1 MKPSMKSGPKPLV
14 YFNKNFSVTTAQLEA
29 LRNGDRFRS
38 LASHTDPQHP
48 MLLTA
53 DDTVLEQKFLGGQ
66 KYLQVLLET
75 CERYGV
81 AVFLVGKEREFLA
94 DHIADFAAI
103 GTQLVVP
110 ASRATQDLL
119 EAKDEFLAG
128 VPKIL
133 PIPAWCTFND
143 LASFKRGIEQLK
155 SDPAFIPGKTRLC
168 VKPAK
173 GIYASGF
180 RVLLEKPNLRSFLS
194 GELYQMTYA
203 EAERMFENPKL
214 PKMLLMHTLE
224 GAERSVD
231 CVAWRGELASCVVR
245 RKGGEGQLIEDRPDL
260 LEAARALTKHYHLS
274 GIFNFQT
281 KNDRARK
288 PNLLEINAR
297 ASGGLRYSMAA
308 GVNFPEI
315 AARLALGD
323 LRPCDAPQPRTGIRV
338 IESKR
343 ALVLPDVVEVL
354 A

>member
-1 MKPSMKSGPKPLV
+1 M
-14 YFNKNFSVTTAQLEA
+14 
-29 LRNGDRFRS
+29 
-38 LASHTDPQHP
+38 
-48 MLLTA
+48 MLSA
-53 DDTVLEQKFLGGQ
+53 DETVLEQKFLGGQ
-66 KYLQVLLET
+66 KYLQVLLEI

-94 DHIADFAAI
+94 DHIAEFAAI

-110 ASRATQDLL
+110 ASRAIQDLL
-119 EAKDEFLAG
+119 EAKNEFLTS
-128 VPKIL
+128 VPNIL

-143 LASFKRGIEQLK
+143 LVSFKRGIEQLK
-155 SDPAFIPGKTRLC
+155 ADLAFVPGKTRLC
-168 VKPAK
+168 IKPAK

-203 EAERMFENPKL
+203 EAERIFDNPKL

-224 GAERSVD
+224 GAERSID

-260 LEAARALTKHYHLS
+260 VEAAEKLTKHYQLS

-281 KNDRARK
+281 KDHK
-288 PNLLEINAR
+288 QQPNLLEINAR

-323 LRPCDAPQPRTGIRV
+323 LLAQDAAQPRTGIRV
-338 IESKR
+338 IESKQ
-343 ALVLPDVVEVL
+343 ALVLPDVVEVR